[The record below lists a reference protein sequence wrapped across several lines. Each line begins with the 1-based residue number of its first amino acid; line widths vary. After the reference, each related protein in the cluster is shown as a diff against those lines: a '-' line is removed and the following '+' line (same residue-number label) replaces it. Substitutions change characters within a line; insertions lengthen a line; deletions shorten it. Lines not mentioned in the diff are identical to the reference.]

1 MKNLF
6 TTMLLLL
13 FAASSYAQSLYQQGI
28 KAYNNEDYKVAI
40 KLLTKVI
47 DADEGFVDFAYNF
60 RGESNQI
67 LGANNKAL
75 EDYNKA
81 IEVNPNYAMA
91 YQNRGML
98 RQSYLFDYEGALKDY
113 NMAIRLDAKFELAY
127 FNRASLK
134 YSMGDSDGALKDYKK
149 MLKYFNP
156 DDEEVKKYVA
166 LIEGN
171 SETVTEVVDE
181 SAIADLSNTDNRKT
195 DTQTKA
201 LVDYESISSQITTT
215 NPVVDSSTET
225 TSQTNDSVDV
235 VDEVE
240 TEEPSTH
247 ETADETYVK
256 DDAQLN
262 IFWFSPNPD
271 ELPEKGLYAEDEML
285 TIKLKAFSSHPLAVN
300 NFTIHINGLPAKS
313 YKFNEVQLTGG
324 PHHFTY
330 INTIKLEPNVNR
342 IKVRVSNDAGS
353 QFSRELK
360 VIFNPSKP
368 DLHVLSIGPKTVNL
382 KYTEKDAKDFLHM
395 FSKQGGPEDSKIFA
409 RVHVQEL
416 TGEKATTNE
425 IRGMLE
431 EYLYNQDVQPKDMM
445 LLFISSHGFMEGD
458 DFRIHGSDYNPL
470 RRRST
475 SVSFQDDITEHLSK
489 MDCKKLIFIDACHS
503 GGARGDVMNINDAIK
518 QVSQKQNIS
527 LTFTSSSQNQLSY
540 EDETWDNG
548 AFTKALLDGM
558 QRGKADE
565 NGDKI
570 VTVKELSDYVTTSVR
585 KMVRSLKNE
594 LQEPSFIND
603 DNKGVERNLPIYV
616 IENFAKVESNQAIEV
631 KEAEVEVDLDKHNP

>member
-1 MKNLF
+1 
-6 TTMLLLL
+6 MLLLL

-47 DADEGFVDFAYNF
+47 EADEGFVDFAYNF

-75 EDYNKA
+75 EDYNNA
-81 IEVNPNYAMA
+81 IEANPNYAMA

-134 YSMGDSDGALKDYKK
+134 YSMGDLNGALKDYKK

-156 DDEEVKKYVA
+156 DDDEVKKYVA
-166 LIEGN
+166 LIEGS
-171 SETVTEVVDE
+171 SETVTEAVDQ
-181 SAIADLSNTDNRKT
+181 STVADLSNTNNRKT
-195 DTQTKA
+195 NTQTKA
-201 LVDYESISSQITTT
+201 LVDYESISTSMTSTH
-215 NPVVDSSTET
+215 PV
-225 TSQTNDSVDV
+225 NDSETITKQTGSVNV
-235 VDEVE
+235 VDEVKSE
-240 TEEPSTH
+240 GGHAHAS
-247 ETADETYVK
+247 ADISHVK
-256 DDAQLN
+256 EDAQLN

-285 TIKLKAFSSHPLAVN
+285 TIKLKAFSSHPLTTN
-300 NFTIHINGLPAKS
+300 NFTVHINGLPAKS

-342 IKVRVSNDAGS
+342 ITVRVSNDAGS

-382 KYTEKDAKDFLHM
+382 KYTEKDAGDFASM
-395 FSKQGGPEDSKIFA
+395 FSGQAGPEDNKIFA
-409 RVHVQEL
+409 NVYVQKL

-445 LLFISSHGFMEGD
+445 LLFVSSHGFMEGD

-475 SVSFQDDITEHLSK
+475 SVSFKSDITEHLSK
-489 MDCKKLIFIDACHS
+489 IDCKKLIFIDACHS

-585 KMVRSLKNE
+585 DMVRSLKNE

-603 DNKGVERNLPIYV
+603 DNKGMERNLPIYV
-616 IENFAKVESNQAIEV
+616 IENFAKVEGNQAIKV
-631 KEAEVEVDLDKHNP
+631 KGTKVEVDLGKHNPK

>member
-13 FAASSYAQSLYQQGI
+13 FAVSSYAQSLYQQGI

-47 DADEGFVDFAYNF
+47 EADEGFVDFAYNF

-98 RQSYLFDYEGALKDY
+98 RQSYLFDYQGALKDY

-134 YSMGDSDGALKDYKK
+134 YSMGDLDGALKDYKK

-166 LIEGN
+166 LIEGTGESVPETI
-171 SETVTEVVDE
+171 SEKPV
-181 SAIADLSNTDNRKT
+181 IADVTTNQKPNTHAKP
-195 DTQTKA
+195 
-201 LVDYESISSQITTT
+201 LVDYESVSSSMTSTK
-215 NPVVDSSTET
+215 PVDSSSSET
-225 TSQTNDSVDV
+225 TTPQTESINV
-235 VDEVE
+235 VDEVK
-240 TEEPSTH
+240 TESQNVHQE
-247 ETADETYVK
+247 ADVSYVK

-271 ELPEKGLYAEDEML
+271 ELPEKGMYAEDEML
-285 TIKLKAFSSHPLAVN
+285 TIKLKAFSSHPLDAN
-300 NFTIHINGLPAKS
+300 NFTVHINGLPAKS

-330 INTIKLEPNVNR
+330 INTVKLEPDVNR
-342 IKVRVSNDAGS
+342 IKVRISNDAGS

-360 VIFNPSKP
+360 VIFNPRKP

-382 KYTEKDAKDFLHM
+382 KYTEKDAGDFASM
-395 FSKQGGPEDSKIFA
+395 FSGQAGPEENKIFA
-409 RVHVQEL
+409 NVYLQKL

-445 LLFISSHGFMEGD
+445 LLFVSSHGFMEGD

-475 SVSFQDDITEHLSK
+475 SVSFKDDITEHLSK
-489 MDCKKLIFIDACHS
+489 IDCKKLIFIDACHS
-503 GGARGDVMNINDAIK
+503 GGAREDVMNINDAIK

-540 EDETWDNG
+540 EDESWDNG
-548 AFTKALLDGM
+548 AFTKALIDGM

-570 VTVKELSDYVTTSVR
+570 VTVKELSDYVKTSVR
-585 KMVRSLKNE
+585 EMVRSLKNE

-616 IENFAKVESNQAIEV
+616 IENFAKVESNQTIEV